1 MRKLFVLTTAVVLGV
16 SVVAAAQAGSR
27 THAAV
32 MRGIVITNFKVNA
45 DKTVTVFVKVRDWKM
60 YPKLVG
66 SNTNKKDGGHWH
78 IFVNGKYDNYSASV
92 KSGKTTKLKKG
103 DYKLYVALA
112 NDDHSPVKGSDRS
125 KKISVMVD

>member
-1 MRKLFVLTTAVVLGV
+1 LRKPLVLAATLVLGV
-16 SVVAAAQAGSR
+16 SAVAAAQAGSR
-27 THAAV
+27 ANDSM
-32 MRGIVITNFKVNA
+32 MRGIAISNFKVNP
-45 DKTVTVFVKVRDWKM
+45 DRTVTVLVKVHNWKM

-66 SNTNKKDGGHWH
+66 SKTNKKDGGHWH
-78 IFVNGKYDNYSASV
+78 IYVNGKYNNYSASA

-112 NDDHSPVKGSDRS
+112 NDDHSLVKGADRS